1 LLINFAILRRW
12 QNNPRAACQLA
23 EEALQLAEGI
33 NAASEQHLA
42 QTVLRAAEVDLGED
56 PKEALADVQRSVDAL
71 REISSLA
78 ELVPMLALLADIALI
93 GDDEPTAYQAL
104 HDALHIADR
113 GVGRQAL
120 LAEAVNN
127 ARFNALVK
135 RAHIKDFVEAR
146 DRLADAELH
155 TTSITDTSDA
165 TPPPTYSLRVYALG
179 KDQVERDGAL
189 VPDSAYESTR
199 SRELFMHLLF
209 LGPQTWEDVGLYF
222 WKDKSAKQVRNNFQ
236 TNVHRTRTALGR
248 NAVIH
253 ENGFYMVDPTLDIWC
268 DVFEMEKLIRQARL
282 LSSHT
287 AYTEGLWQS
296 VVDLYQGDFL
306 PSVDSDW
313 ADLRR
318 HELREKYFEALIE
331 LGGCLLLRDA
341 LTDAIGTFQKVLLVD
356 PLREEAHREIMRCYG
371 QRGEVGSVL
380 KQYRQLEDL
389 LAEELG
395 AIPSEETTALMKKLT
410 SHKNL
415 DT

>member
-1 LLINFAILRRW
+1 
-12 QNNPRAACQLA
+12 
-23 EEALQLAEGI
+23 
-33 NAASEQHLA
+33 
-42 QTVLRAAEVDLGED
+42 
-56 PKEALADVQRSVDAL
+56 
-71 REISSLA
+71 
-78 ELVPMLALLADIALI
+78 
-93 GDDEPTAYQAL
+93 
-104 HDALHIADR
+104 
-113 GVGRQAL
+113 
-120 LAEAVNN
+120 
-127 ARFNALVK
+127 
-135 RAHIKDFVEAR
+135 
-146 DRLADAELH
+146 
-155 TTSITDTSDA
+155 
-165 TPPPTYSLRVYALG
+165 
-179 KDQVERDGAL
+179 
-189 VPDSAYESTR
+189 
-199 SRELFMHLLF
+199 
-209 LGPQTWEDVGLYF
+209 
-222 WKDKSAKQVRNNFQ
+222 
-236 TNVHRTRTALGR
+236 
-248 NAVIH
+248 
-253 ENGFYMVDPTLDIWC
+253 
-268 DVFEMEKLIRQARL
+268 MEKLIRQARL